1 MPGFT
6 ERGGAVGVGSGAP
19 LKKGHLWAHHGNG
32 TCPLG
37 RAFPPYREL
46 HTSSKHSVFPHLHRG
61 KLMLGTYEC
70 SCSSS
75 TGASAA
81 FCSLRQCTESCRW
94 AAAKRRLSDNVDG
107 LRQVGLCSV
116 HPVHAIRVL
125 LHELPEKPSF
135 LFSLPSENLTFTFDF
150 GIHSLPHSA
159 PEICSCSI
167 FNFSCTFCKWGFFC
181 LKL

>member
-1 MPGFT
+1 MKLVVTYVLLICEKQVFLLCAWLYREGWSCRSRFWST
-6 ERGGAVGVGSGAP
+6 TQKGAP
-19 LKKGHLWAHHGNG
+19 LSPPWKWDLSSGQGIP
-32 TCPLG
+32 PLQ
-37 RAFPPYREL
+37 R
-46 HTSSKHSVFPHLHRG
+46 
-61 KLMLGTYEC
+61 
-70 SCSSS
+70 
-75 TGASAA
+75 
-81 FCSLRQCTESCRW
+81 
-94 AAAKRRLSDNVDG
+94 AAKRRLSDNVDG

-167 FNFSCTFCKWGFFC
+167 FNFSCTFCK
-181 LKL
+181 